1 MRVPHFGTRRDA
13 MTPLIDALK
22 TEPLLLVMV
31 VGLLGLLVGSFLNVV
46 ILRLPRM
53 MELAWRRDCQETLGL
68 TIETTETLS
77 LMSPPSRCNGCGARI
92 RPWQNIPVV
101 SWLLLRGRCAQCKAS
116 ISLQYPLVEAF
127 TGAMFA
133 VCAHKFGWSPQ
144 LLAALVFSGALIALT
159 VIDLRTQ
166 LLPDAI
172 TLPLMWLGL
181 LLSFWSLF
189 VDMPSALAGAIAGY
203 LVLWSVYQLFKLV
216 TGKEG
221 MGYGDF
227 KLLAA
232 LGAWLGWQSLPM
244 IILLSS
250 VVGAIVG
257 IGLIVLRRQ
266 GKEIPIAFGPYLA
279 AAGWIAL
286 IWGDVISA
294 AYLSSTGLG

>member
-1 MRVPHFGTRRDA
+1 
-13 MTPLIDALK
+13 MTLIDALQ
-22 TEPLLLVMV
+22 TNLGLLIFAAA
-31 VGLLGLLVGSFLNVV
+31 LLGLIAGSFLNVV

-53 MELAWRRDCQETLGL
+53 MEIAWQQECRETLDL
-68 TIETTETLS
+68 AIESSEKLS
-77 LMSPPSRCNGCGARI
+77 LMSPSSRCNGCGARI
-92 RPWQNIPVV
+92 KPWQNIPVI
-101 SWLLLRGRCAQCKAS
+101 SWLLLRGRCAACKTSVS
-116 ISLQYPLVEAF
+116 IQYPLVEAA
-127 TGAMFA
+127 TGVMFA

-144 LLAALVFSGALIALT
+144 LLAALVFTAALVTLT

-181 LLSFWSLF
+181 LLSFWPLF
-189 VDMPSALAGAIAGY
+189 ADMPSALAGAIAGY
-203 LVLWSVYQLFKLV
+203 LSLWSVFQLFRLI
-216 TGKEG
+216 TGKEA

-250 VVGAIVG
+250 VVGATVG

-286 IWGDVISA
+286 IWSNSITA